1 MSTRSSTVRIGVIGF
16 GQWGPNHVRNFSTMD
31 GCEVVRVCDASEARL
46 KAAQKFLRGVAVTK
60 NAAEVTQAPDIDA
73 VVVATPTGTHY
84 ELVKS
89 ALTAGKDVLCEKPLA
104 RTAAECREL
113 ADLAAARGRILMVG
127 HVFLYNSGVLHLKT
141 DLDRG
146 ELGRVYYMDAVR
158 TNLGPVRS
166 DVGAIYDLASHDIS
180 IFNFLLGAQPV
191 EVSATGN
198 SVLQAGVEDVG
209 FLTLYYPGNVVCHA
223 HISWLNPRK
232 VRQLTVVG
240 DHKMAVWDDMNNLEP
255 IRYYDK
261 GVTADHYTSFGEFQL
276 ILRDG
281 QITIP
286 KVKLSE
292 PLQRQDADFIDSIR
306 TRRQPAADARCALAV
321 VQAMEA
327 AMESLK
333 NHGRAAKVA
342 PV

>member
-1 MSTRSSTVRIGVIGF
+1 MRVGVIGF
-16 GQWGPNHVRNFSTMD
+16 GQWGPNHVRNFSQHD
-31 GCEVVRVCDASEARL
+31 GCEVVRVCDTSDVRL
-46 KAAQKFLRGVAVTK
+46 QAAQKFLRGVAVTK
-60 NAAEVTQAPDIDA
+60 DAADITQAPDIDV
-73 VVVATPTGTHY
+73 VVVATPTSTHHP
-84 ELVKS
+84 LVKA
-89 ALTAGKDVLCEKPLA
+89 ALEAGKDVLCEKPLA

-113 ADLAAARGRILMVG
+113 AELAARKGRILMVG

-146 ELGRVYYMDAVR
+146 ELGRIYYIDAVR
-158 TNLGPVRS
+158 TNLGPVRH

-180 IFNFLLGAQPV
+180 IFNFLLGAQPL

-198 SVLQAGVEDVG
+198 SVLQKGVEDVG

-232 VRQLTVVG
+232 VRQLTIVG

-255 IRYYDK
+255 VRYYDK
-261 GVTADHYTSFGEFQL
+261 GVTADHYSSFGEFHM

-286 KVKLSE
+286 KVKLFE
-292 PLQRQDADFIDSIR
+292 PLQKQDAEFAASVR
-306 TRRQPAADARCALAV
+306 SRRPPVSDARFGLAV
-321 VQAMEA
+321 VQVMEA
-327 AMESLK
+327 AMESLRG
-333 NHGRAAKVA
+333 HGRSAKVQTA
-342 PV
+342 

>member
-1 MSTRSSTVRIGVIGF
+1 MSSVPTSVRIGVIGF
-16 GQWGPNHVRNFSTMD
+16 GQWGPNHVRNFSLQD
-31 GCEVVRVCDASEARL
+31 GVEVVRVCDASDVRL
-46 KAAQKFLRGVAVTK
+46 KAAQKFLRGVAVTA
-60 NAAEVTQAPDIDA
+60 NPDEIIRAVDIDA
-73 VVVATPTGTHY
+73 VVVATPTGTHHA
-84 ELVKS
+84 LVKA
-89 ALTAGKDVLCEKPLA
+89 ALEAGKDVFCEKPLA
-104 RTAAECREL
+104 RTSVECIEL
-113 ADLAAARGRILMVG
+113 AELAAKHGRILMVG
-127 HVFLYNSGVLHLKT
+127 HVFLYNPGVLHLKT

-158 TNLGPVRS
+158 TNLGPVRK

-180 IFNFLLGAQPV
+180 IFNFLLGTRPL

-198 SVLQAGVEDVG
+198 SVLQSGIEDVG
-209 FLTLYYPGNVVCHA
+209 FLTLYYPGNIVCHA
-223 HISWLNPRK
+223 HTSWLNPRK

-261 GVTADHYTSFGEFQL
+261 GVTADHYSSFGEFQL

-286 KVKLSE
+286 KVKMFE
-292 PLQRQDADFIDSIR
+292 PLQRQDAEFIDCVR
-306 TRRQPAADARCALAV
+306 TRRTPEADARVGLAV
-321 VQAMEA
+321 VRVMEA

-333 NHGRAAKVA
+333 NHGRAAPVA
-342 PV
+342 PA

>member
-1 MSTRSSTVRIGVIGF
+1 MSRLSSTVRVGVIGF
-16 GQWGPNHVRNFSTMD
+16 GQWGPNHVRNFNGLD
-31 GCEVVRVCDASEARL
+31 GVEVVRICDSSETRL

-60 NAAEVTQAPDIDA
+60 NSAEITKAADIDA
-73 VVVATPTGTHY
+73 VVVATPTGTHH
-84 ELVKS
+84 ELVKA
-89 ALTAGKDVLCEKPLA
+89 ALAARKDVLCEKPLA

-113 ADLAAARGRILMVG
+113 ADLAAAGSRILMVG

-158 TNLGPVRS
+158 TNLGPVRH

-180 IFNFLLGAQPV
+180 IFNFLLGTAPL

-198 SVLQAGVEDVG
+198 SVLQHGIEDVG
-209 FLTLYYPGNVVCHA
+209 FVTLYYPGNVVCHV
-223 HISWLNPRK
+223 HTSWLNPRK
-232 VRQLTVVG
+232 VRQLTIVG

-261 GVTADHYTSFGEFQL
+261 GVTAGHYSSFGEFHM

-292 PLQRQDADFIDSIR
+292 PLQCQDAEFVDCIR
-306 TRRQPAADARCALAV
+306 SRRAPAADARCAIDV
-321 VQAMEA
+321 VRTMEA
-327 AMESLK
+327 AVESLK
-333 NHGRAAKVA
+333 NRGRAAAVA
-342 PV
+342 TA